1 MIERLELAAAY
12 TVITMA
18 LTVSIAVAVRGND
31 FTGEVDGATPPSEEQ
46 QVSVTDSP
54 VIDTNG
60 DAGEGEDGA
69 DSGDQAGG
77 ADSGDQAGGVD
88 GDSGDVTGAVDGED
102 PEEGAD
108 DPGCVEALSD
118 NAQSQEELGDH
129 VADADTP
136 AGGVDGNQNALDSQ
150 CGGAFAEEPP
160 VIADDTAAEDADD
173 TPAEGASAPGKSE
186 QANGGG
192 NGNANGGGQ
201 GNADSNGNGP
211 SGAPGHN
218 KP

>member
-54 VIDTNG
+54 VIDTTG

-77 ADSGDQAGGVD
+77 VD
-88 GDSGDVTGAVDGED
+88 GDSGDVTGAVDGADAGGETGAVDGED

-160 VIADDTAAEDADD
+160 VSDGDA
-173 TPAEGASAPGKSE
+173 PAESATGPGKSE

-211 SGAPGHN
+211 SGARGHL

>member
-31 FTGEVDGATPPSEEQ
+31 FTGEVDGATPPSEDQ
-46 QVSVTDSP
+46 QVSATDSP
-54 VIDTNG
+54 VIDTTG
-60 DAGEGEDGA
+60 D
-69 DSGDQAGG
+69 AGG
-77 ADSGDQAGGVD
+77 ADDGSDEADAGQLL
-88 GDSGDVTGAVDGED
+88 GAVDGD
-102 PEEGAD
+102 DSADGAD
-108 DPGCVEALSD
+108 DPGCVEALST
-118 NAQSQEELGDH
+118 NAQSQEQLSDH
-129 VADADTP
+129 VADPDKP
-136 AGGVDGNQNALDSQ
+136 EGGVDGNQNALDSQ

-201 GNADSNGNGP
+201 ENADSNGNGP
-211 SGAPGHN
+211 SGARGHL

>member
-18 LTVSIAVAVRGND
+18 LTLSVAVAVRGD
-31 FTGEVDGATPPSEEQ
+31 GFSGEADGATPFQQEQ
-46 QVSVTDSP
+46 QFSTADFIAGDVSDDGAGDS
-54 VIDTNG
+54 TG
-60 DAGEGEDGA
+60 DDSDGA
-69 DSGDQAGG
+69 DSGDQ
-77 ADSGDQAGGVD
+77 V
-88 GDSGDVTGAVDGED
+88 GAVDGEESVD
-102 PEEGAD
+102 GAD

-129 VADADTP
+129 VANPDKP
-136 AGGVDGNQNALDSQ
+136 EGSVDGNQNALDSQ

-160 VIADDTAAEDADD
+160 VSDGDA
-173 TPAEGASAPGKSE
+173 PAESATGPGKSE

-211 SGAPGHN
+211 SGARGHL